1 MNKMSQY
8 AIVVEA
14 DRCIGCKGGCQIAC
28 KTENDISLGRAR
40 STLYTM
46 GPTGDFPNLQMYFL
60 PVMCQ
65 QCKNPACVRVCP
77 TGACYKSDDDGV
89 IYIDQDVCIGCRGCQ
104 NACPFHCNNYN
115 PEMRVMDKCTLCVQR
130 RQNGDIPA
138 CVKNCAGGALHFGDI
153 DDAESEVSKLLEENK
168 EYVHTLKDVTGNQP
182 GGRFILRHNDWI
194 DMLPYQFEK
203 AIAEGKIK

>member
-1 MNKMSQY
+1 
-8 AIVVEA
+8 
-14 DRCIGCKGGCQIAC
+14 
-28 KTENDISLGRAR
+28 
-40 STLYTM
+40 
-46 GPTGDFPNLQMYFL
+46 
-60 PVMCQ
+60 
-65 QCKNPACVRVCP
+65 
-77 TGACYKSDDDGV
+77 
-89 IYIDQDVCIGCRGCQ
+89 
-104 NACPFHCNNYN
+104 
-115 PEMRVMDKCTLCVQR
+115 MRVMDKCTLCVQR